1 MNKVIFGFMIGVY
14 VLMYMSYINRPPTE
28 LELYCQHFYK
38 NIYDEKIQEPLMLLI
53 KGTCDG

>member
-1 MNKVIFGFMIGVY
+1 MIGVY
-14 VLMYMSYINRPPTE
+14 MLMYMSYINRPPTE